1 MAKTSNACPLSPA
14 LLYVFQLLL
23 CESQMSVFEHPE
35 FDAHEHVAF
44 HHDETTGLKAIIAIH
59 NTNLGPSLG
68 GCRMWP
74 YLNSE
79 EALTDVLRLSKGMTY
94 KAAMANLQQG
104 GGKSVIIGDPRKHK
118 SEAFMQAMGR
128 FVESM
133 NGQYVTA
140 EDSGITVDD
149 LKAVASQTQHVAG
162 TFAQYNA
169 LGETPT
175 GNPAPSTA
183 YGVFVGLK
191 ETVRH
196 VLNSDLNGVKVAI
209 QGMGHVGYRVAKQL
223 RDEGA
228 ELYVADIF
236 PEGIER
242 AREELGA
249 TVVAPEDILSLPVDV
264 IAPCAMGSAINEES
278 LPDIRAKIIAGAA
291 NNQLAREDLGK
302 VLHQRGICY
311 APDYVINAGGIID
324 IYHQKL
330 SDSSDQAMRE
340 HISRIGATLIEIY
353 QRAEEENTAT
363 NLVANRIAEER
374 FAKRG

>member
-1 MAKTSNACPLSPA
+1 
-14 LLYVFQLLL
+14 
-23 CESQMSVFEHPE
+23 MSVFEHSE

-44 HHDETTGLKAIIAIH
+44 YSDPVTGLKAIIAIH

-74 YLNSE
+74 YLNSS

-104 GGKSVIIGDPRKHK
+104 GGKAVIIGDPRKDK
-118 SEAFMQAMGR
+118 SEAFMQSMGR
-128 FVESM
+128 FVESLS
-133 NGQYVTA
+133 GQYITA

-149 LKAVASQTQHVAG
+149 LKAVATQTSHVAG
-162 TFAQYNA
+162 TSAQYNA

-191 ETVRH
+191 QTVKH
-196 VLNSDLNGVKVAI
+196 VLGSDLQGVKVAI
-209 QGMGHVGYRVAKQL
+209 QGMGHVGYRLAKQL
-223 RDEGA
+223 HAEGA

-236 PEGIER
+236 PEGLAR
-242 AREELGA
+242 ARQELGA
-249 TVVAPEDILSLPVDV
+249 TVVAPEEILTLPVDV
-264 IAPCAMGSAINEES
+264 LAPCAMGSSINDES
-278 LPDIRAKIIAGAA
+278 VPDIRAKIIAGAA
-291 NNQLAREDLGK
+291 NNQLAREELGT
-302 VLHQRGICY
+302 VLHKKGICY

-324 IYHQKL
+324 IYHQKQA
-330 SDSSDQAMRE
+330 DSSDQAMRE
-340 HISRIGATLIEIY
+340 HLAKIGDTLIEVY
-353 QRAEEENTAT
+353 ERAEAENAPT

>member
-1 MAKTSNACPLSPA
+1 
-14 LLYVFQLLL
+14 
-23 CESQMSVFEHPE
+23 MSVFEHSE

-44 HHDETTGLKAIIAIH
+44 YSDPVTGLKAIIAIH

-74 YLNSE
+74 YLNSS

-104 GGKSVIIGDPRKHK
+104 GGKAVIIGDPRKDK
-118 SEAFMQAMGR
+118 SAAFMQSMGR
-128 FVESM
+128 FVESLS
-133 NGQYVTA
+133 GQYITA

-149 LKAVASQTQHVAG
+149 LKAVATQTRHVAG
-162 TFAQYNA
+162 TSAQYNA

-183 YGVFVGLK
+183 YGVFVGVK
-191 ETVRH
+191 QTVKH
-196 VLNSDLNGVKVAI
+196 IFGSDLNGVKVAV
-209 QGMGHVGYRVAKQL
+209 QGMGHVGYRLAKQL
-223 RDEGA
+223 HAEGA

-236 PEGIER
+236 PEGLTR
-242 AREELGA
+242 AQEELGA
-249 TVVAPEDILSLPVDV
+249 TVVAPEEILTLPVDV
-264 IAPCAMGSAINEES
+264 LAPCAMGSSINDES
-278 LPDIRAKIIAGAA
+278 VPDIRAKIIAGAA
-291 NNQLAREDLGK
+291 NNQLAREELGT
-302 VLHQRGICY
+302 VLHKKGICY

-324 IYHQKL
+324 IYHQKQT
-330 SDSSDQAMRE
+330 DSSDQAMRE
-340 HISRIGATLIEIY
+340 HLAKIGDTLIEVY
-353 QRAEEENTAT
+353 ERAEAENAPT